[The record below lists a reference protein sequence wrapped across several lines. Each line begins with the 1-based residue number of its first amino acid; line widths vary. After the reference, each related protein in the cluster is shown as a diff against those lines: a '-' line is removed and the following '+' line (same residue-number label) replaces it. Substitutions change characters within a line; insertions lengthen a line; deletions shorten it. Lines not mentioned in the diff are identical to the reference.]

1 MTATHALLGE
11 LNRAITRTLAYRRR
25 EEPGVQRPARTL
37 TDNGGSCR
45 DFATLMIEA
54 CRFLGLPARFVSGY
68 SSTDDIPAA
77 LGSTH
82 AWAEVYLPGAGWEG
96 FDSTGGVIARTKH
109 IAVAVG
115 RDPESLPPIAG
126 TFSSES
132 PVTSSLEVQV
142 EVKEIV

>member
-1 MTATHALLGE
+1 V
-11 LNRAITRTLAYRRR
+11 IT
-25 EEPGVQRPARTL
+25 G
-37 TDNGGSCR
+37 
-45 DFATLMIEA
+45 
-54 CRFLGLPARFVSGY
+54 
-68 SSTDDIPAA
+68 
-77 LGSTH
+77 
-82 AWAEVYLPGAGWEG
+82 
-96 FDSTGGVIARTKH
+96 TKH